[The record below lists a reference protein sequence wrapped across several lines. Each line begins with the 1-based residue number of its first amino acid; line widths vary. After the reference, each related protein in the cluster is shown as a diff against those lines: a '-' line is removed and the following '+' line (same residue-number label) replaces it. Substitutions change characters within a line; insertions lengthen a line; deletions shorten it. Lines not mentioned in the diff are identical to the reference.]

1 MTKAALISSHE
12 HIPRCLSVSASVL
25 FGITVFGEVKVGEQ
39 DFLTS
44 RDENQSRLRLKMAN
58 FAPLTAATG
67 SFRAHHA
74 VSMDYDVDGTI
85 PLRCTAVDTSKVLC
99 LRQESGKIGLLEAL
113 EASSGVRRSPG
124 HQIYGTPAPSK
135 RDFRR
140 SHVQAGR

>member
-12 HIPRCLSVSASVL
+12 PIPRCLSVSASVL

-85 PLRCTAVDTSKVLC
+85 PLRCTAVDTKKLFVC
-99 LRQESGKIGLLEAL
+99 GK
-113 EASSGVRRSPG
+113 
-124 HQIYGTPAPSK
+124 K
-135 RDFRR
+135 
-140 SHVQAGR
+140 